1 MERTV
6 TKAICI
12 LVCTAKKK
20 KKTLWL
26 LGIPSTATACMNVA
40 LAPNHTKI
48 LEAQNSTSLS

>member
-48 LEAQNSTSLS
+48 LETQNSTSLS